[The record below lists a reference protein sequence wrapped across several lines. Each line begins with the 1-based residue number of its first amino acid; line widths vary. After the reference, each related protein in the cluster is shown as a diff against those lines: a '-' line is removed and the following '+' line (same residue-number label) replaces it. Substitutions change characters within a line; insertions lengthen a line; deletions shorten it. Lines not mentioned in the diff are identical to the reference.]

1 MWAMAMLLLMSGAG
15 GLPFME
21 DIEDLVDGAGQKMG
35 YNFSLKRERQAFLRG
50 VFGNQMA
57 AFMEQGISGLPGMP
71 TDVSGRLGVGNIIP
85 GTGLAMDKPNRERDL
100 LELAGPG
107 GDFVKRGF
115 SALGMALTGKV
126 VDAALEVSP
135 TAVRNAQKGR
145 DMLSSGMAKDAKG
158 YKTVE
163 TNALDGALKLFGF
176 QPTVVAEDS
185 EAVSHVRRAT
195 SFYSLT
201 SADIKAQWADALFRK
216 DDSALDDARKRVEA
230 WNRNNPD
237 MPIVIKIPD
246 MWKRAREMA
255 KPREERVLNNTPKAI
270 RQQMREFAARE

>member
-1 MWAMAMLLLMSGAG
+1 MAVKLARRQRRKAQRLLL
-15 GLPFME
+15 GLPKQVMPVE
-21 DIEDLVDGAGQKMG
+21 
-35 YNFSLKRERQAFLRG
+35 LR
-50 VFGNQMA
+50 
-57 AFMEQGISGLPGMP
+57 
-71 TDVSGRLGVGNIIP
+71 R
-85 GTGLAMDKPNRERDL
+85 
-100 LELAGPG
+100 
-107 GDFVKRGF
+107 
-115 SALGMALTGKV
+115 
-126 VDAALEVSP
+126 
-135 TAVRNAQKGR
+135 
-145 DMLSSGMAKDAKG
+145 
-158 YKTVE
+158 
-163 TNALDGALKLFGF
+163 
-176 QPTVVAEDS
+176 VAEDS

-216 DDSALDDARKRVEA
+216 DDSALADARKRVEA